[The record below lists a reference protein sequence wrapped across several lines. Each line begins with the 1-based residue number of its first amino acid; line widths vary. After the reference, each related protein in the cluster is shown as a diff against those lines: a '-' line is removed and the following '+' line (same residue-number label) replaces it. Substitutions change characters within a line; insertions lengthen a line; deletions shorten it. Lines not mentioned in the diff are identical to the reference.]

1 MKKRDIMNKSKSV
14 RNTVIAVCLF
24 IVIFGALLLT
34 ATLYDLEVSK
44 ILAKVNVGE
53 YFTTSVFGAIF
64 ESIGSWPVYAML
76 SAAFA
81 IIYSN
86 TKRSSVKPLK
96 ILGSIAANIASVIAM
111 AVLVFDTVSY
121 ITRHVSVPAGE
132 AITSVFAKVVCVFI
146 AAACGEL
153 LCYAFSR
160 LDDDKAKALLR
171 LSFVILFGVILANIF
186 VNIIKNIMC
195 RPRYRTM
202 QCLNQP
208 DENGNIFW
216 NYHRWYQKFRMPEEG
231 DPLYIAM
238 SNGHKVGHD
247 AYRSFPSGHTCA
259 AGTIYAI
266 LALPK
271 LLKKYDTPKMRALL
285 CFIAVAVTGIVA
297 VSRIVCGA
305 HYFSDVLIGG
315 TSTFVSMMLAIK
327 IFIKD
332 DFKKV

>member
-1 MKKRDIMNKSKSV
+1 MEKIKSNKKTILGIILF
-14 RNTVIAVCLF
+14 VIV
-24 IVIFGALLLT
+24 FGALLLS
-34 ATLYDLEVSK
+34 ATFYDLEVSK

-64 ESIGSWPVYAML
+64 ESIGSWPIYAFL

-86 TKRSSVKPLK
+86 TKRSENKLLK
-96 ILGSIAANIASVIAM
+96 TLGSIAANVASVIAM
-111 AVLVFDTVSY
+111 AVLVFDTVNY
-121 ITRHVSVPAGE
+121 ITVH
-132 AITSVFAKVVCVFI
+132 TSLETGAALKSTFAKIVCVFI
-146 AAACGEL
+146 AAAFGEL
-153 LCYAFSR
+153 MCYAFAR
-160 LDDDKAKALLR
+160 LDDEKAKALLK
-171 LSFVILFGVILANIF
+171 LSFVILFGVIVANVF
-186 VNIIKNIMC
+186 VNIIKNIMY
-195 RPRYRTM
+195 RPRYRAM

-208 DENGNIFW
+208 DENGDIFW
-216 NYHRWYQKFRMPEEG
+216 NFHRWYQKFRMPEEG

-259 AGTIYAI
+259 AGTVYAL

-271 LLKKYDTPKMRALL
+271 LFKKYDTAKMRAML
-285 CFIAVAVTGIVA
+285 CFIAVAITGIVA
-297 VSRIVCGA
+297 VSRIICGA

-315 TSTFVSMMLAIK
+315 TTTFVSMMLGIK

-332 DFKKV
+332 DFKKI

>member
-1 MKKRDIMNKSKSV
+1 MEKTTSKK
-14 RNTVIAVCLF
+14 NTIVGICLF
-24 IVIFGALLLT
+24 IIVFGALLLS
-34 ATLYDLEVSK
+34 ATFYDLEVSK

-53 YFTTSVFGAIF
+53 YFTTSIFGAVF
-64 ESIGSWPVYAML
+64 ESIGSWPVYAFL

-86 TKRSSVKPLK
+86 TKRSENKALK

-111 AVLVFDTVSY
+111 AVLVFDTVNY
-121 ITRHVSVPAGE
+121 ITVHVSLETGAML
-132 AITSVFAKVVCVFI
+132 ASVFAKIVCVFI
-146 AAACGEL
+146 AIAFGEL
-153 LCYAFSR
+153 MCYAFAR
-160 LDDDKAKALLR
+160 LDDEKAKALLK
-171 LSFVILFGVILANIF
+171 LSFIIIFGVIVANIF
-186 VNIIKNIMC
+186 VNIVKNIMY
-195 RPRYRTM
+195 RPRYRAM

-216 NYHRWYQKFRMPEEG
+216 NFHRWYQKFRMPEEG

-259 AGTIYAI
+259 AGTVYAI

-271 LLKKYDTPKMRALL
+271 LLKKYDTPKMRAML

-305 HYFSDVLIGG
+305 HYFSDVLVGG
-315 TSTFVSMMLAIK
+315 TTTFLSMVLGIK
-327 IFIKD
+327 LFIKD
-332 DFKKV
+332 DFKRV